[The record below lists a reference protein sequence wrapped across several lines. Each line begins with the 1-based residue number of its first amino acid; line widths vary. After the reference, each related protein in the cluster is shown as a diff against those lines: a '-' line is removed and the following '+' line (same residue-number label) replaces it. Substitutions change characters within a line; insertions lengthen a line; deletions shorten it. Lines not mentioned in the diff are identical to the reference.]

1 MLYFARQIYFS
12 YGDLDGDDLERLNH
26 TEMPWLKARGNLKPW
41 QNCER
46 VISEDDMKEY
56 YLRGRTDM
64 TFNELVEMTKDMDL
78 ISMKVSLVNQQRYH
92 RGICKNRDRCETGGG
107 RREIRW
113 A

>member
-1 MLYFARQIYFS
+1 
-12 YGDLDGDDLERLNH
+12 
-26 TEMPWLKARGNLKPW
+26 
-41 QNCER
+41 
-46 VISEDDMKEY
+46 
-56 YLRGRTDM
+56 M